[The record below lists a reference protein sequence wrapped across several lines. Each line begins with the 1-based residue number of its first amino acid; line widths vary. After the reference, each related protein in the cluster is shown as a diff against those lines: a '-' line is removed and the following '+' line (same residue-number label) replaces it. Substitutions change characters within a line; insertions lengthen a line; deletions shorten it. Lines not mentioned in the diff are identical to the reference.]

1 LPQEFLT
8 SVIGTNSLACL
19 FKYFSKHE
27 YAENFISKGEVY
39 FNSLSYFLSCE
50 EVSKRDPYEDVNVY
64 KPVNGLQVTKVSSHE
79 KFVDPRTL
87 ISRLNNPHRIFVFC
101 TSAVLNEQLWKKFN
115 SVSCVEITN
124 REKFKE
130 RIAEAIVKP
139 ILRLKN
145 KTLLAGEVEYFNSQ
159 DEPGTRH
166 ACPDQIVMS
175 KIDEF
180 SHEKEYR
187 FAFAIDKEAFDV
199 DNVSYS
205 LAYDVESPTYTID
218 YKVIRL
224 GNLSDICRITSVK
237 ED

>member
-1 LPQEFLT
+1 
-8 SVIGTNSLACL
+8 LACL

-64 KPVNGLQVTKVSSHE
+64 KPVNGLQVTNVSSHE

-124 REKFKE
+124 TEKFRE
-130 RIAEAIVKP
+130 RIAKAIVKP

-145 KTLLAGEVEYFNSQ
+145 KTLLAGEVEYFDSQ
-159 DEPGTRH
+159 QEPGTRH

-175 KIDEF
+175 KVDRYSDEKKIERY
-180 SHEKEYR
+180 SDEKEYR
-187 FAFAIDKEAFDV
+187 FAFAIDKDAFAV
-199 DNVSYS
+199 NNVSYS
-205 LAYDVESPTYTID
+205 LAYDVGSPNYSLDKRII
-218 YKVIRL
+218 VL
-224 GNLSDICRITSVK
+224 GNLSDICRIVSIR